1 MSGEEYITAAAA
13 GNENHKGPI
22 AAGGTEQRQRRGN
35 IPPAAAATGL
45 FLKLPRCVCPREEK
59 RTVAA
64 ARRAASECEQTKD
77 VATDGRTSKVGGTKK
92 MSRDAEQYGIAGIH
106 PKGVQCFSLAQT
118 LRVFSPSPVLVYG
131 K

>member
-35 IPPAAAATGL
+35 IPPAAAAATGL

-59 RTVAA
+59 RTVAV
-64 ARRAASECEQTKD
+64 ARRAVSAGRPRMWPR
-77 VATDGRTSKVGGTKK
+77 TDERQKLG
-92 MSRDAEQYGIAGIH
+92 
-106 PKGVQCFSLAQT
+106 AQ
-118 LRVFSPSPVLVYG
+118 RR
-131 K
+131 

>member
-35 IPPAAAATGL
+35 IPPAATA
-45 FLKLPRCVCPREEK
+45 CPRTIFK
-59 RTVAA
+59 APSVRLS
-64 ARRAASECEQTKD
+64 ARRKKNRCRRASRGECGQTKD

-106 PKGVQCFSLAQT
+106 PKGVHVSTWPQDWNITVSSELD
-118 LRVFSPSPVLVYG
+118 
-131 K
+131 